1 MKGSKGSNGRRE
13 RKQVSVSLDA
23 ESNQHLDALSET
35 FRLGP
40 SAVVAMALARWF
52 HSEPLVK
59 GYKSNGDRDA
69 GLQNPSR

>member
-1 MKGSKGSNGRRE
+1 MKGSKGNGRRE

-59 GYKSNGDRDA
+59 EYRNGDRDA